1 MFELSKFKQYI
12 IQLLIIAIAYNVV
25 ASKFL
30 YRVFY
35 YAFPGMFFKGNA
47 LIERLG
53 IHIPSYVPFE
63 KFSFIL
69 SSLIQP
75 IFLCLIIPFII
86 GFVLAYKL
94 RWNDFDFAKELKI
107 FFVGIAIL
115 VCFTTVF
122 YGYNFYFD
130 QAHTIDR
137 LIILSL
143 FVASIYRPAYSIFF
157 LLFAFTSWSQGN
169 YLLGNNSITD
179 ERIAFDLLIAI
190 VIFIMIRP
198 YYKIKTSVLIVFLA
212 SVFTSSYYYSGLEKI
227 YISPQYYNWALEN
240 ETWVGVYNMA
250 LFGWTSPLIA
260 SVGSNIYYTMLKL
273 QPYIGVFVV
282 LLELSVLILFFNRKV
297 SISILAL
304 ILLFHTTV
312 FILLGLFFIK
322 WFVIGAL
329 LLWVFY
335 KGNKELLSEL
345 FSRQILAC
353 SILLL
358 FAINYF
364 YEPSRLSWW
373 DTRLSNHYQFYVNN
387 GNTTY
392 RFSINNF
399 APYDK
404 CIGFNRLHFMFDK
417 SFLVVGD
424 GISDYT
430 THNAL
435 KTISNI
441 SNADSSQN
449 RYYDSKRSKLFID
462 FFQRYFSNRNKHLEM
477 NIWERLTFP
486 RHVWAH
492 YTGENNHVPVQKVT
506 MILKEDFVS
515 SVSNSSEIYT
525 DSIQINISNL

>member
-1 MFELSKFKQYI
+1 M
-12 IQLLIIAIAYNVV
+12 QLLIISIAYHVV
-25 ASKFL
+25 ATKFL

-35 YAFPGMFFKGNA
+35 FAFPGMFFKGNA

-69 SSLIQP
+69 SSLVQP
-75 IFLCLIIPFII
+75 IFLFLIIPFIL
-86 GFVLAYKL
+86 GFILTYKL
-94 RWNDFDFAKELKI
+94 KWNDFDFYKELKI
-107 FFVGIAIL
+107 LFVGIATL
-115 VCFTTVF
+115 VCFTSVF

-130 QAHTIDR
+130 QSHTIDR

-143 FVASIYRPAYSIFF
+143 FAASIFRPAYSIFF

-190 VIFIMIRP
+190 VIFIMSRP
-198 YYKIKTSVLIVFLA
+198 YYKFKSSILIVFLA
-212 SVFTSSYYYSGLEKI
+212 SIFVSSYYYSGLEKI
-227 YISPQYYNWALEN
+227 YISPQYYNWAFEN

-250 LFGWTSPLIA
+250 LFGWSSSLLV
-260 SVGSNIYYTMLKL
+260 SFGSNLYNTMSML

-297 SISILAL
+297 SITILSL

-329 LLWVFY
+329 LLWLFY

-345 FSRQILAC
+345 FSRQILA
-353 SILLL
+353 SSVLLL
-358 FAINYF
+358 LAINYF

-373 DTRLSNHYQFYVNN
+373 DTRLSNHYQFFVNN
-387 GNTTY
+387 GKTTS
-392 RFSINNF
+392 RFPVNNF

-404 CIGFNRLHFMFDK
+404 CIGFHRLHFMFDK

-430 THNAL
+430 THNSL
-435 KTISNI
+435 KSLSIIN
-441 SNADSSQN
+441 NADTSQN
-449 RYYDSKRSKLFID
+449 RYYDLNRRKVFVD
-462 FFQRYFSNRNKHLEM
+462 FFQRYFSNRNKHLES
-477 NIWERLTFP
+477 NFWENLTFP

-492 YTGENNHVPVQKVT
+492 YTGDKSHEPVQKVT

-515 SVSNSSEIYT
+515 SVSKSVEIYS